1 MPKQLLVI
9 RHAKA
14 EEADF
19 KKPDF
24 KRALSHR
31 GEKNAQEMAKRLKTK
46 DLQPQILYSS
56 PALRAI
62 STARF
67 FADEL
72 GISQSEI
79 IQDQEIYEALT
90 DTRLHCIN
98 QLDDQADFVALFGH
112 NPAITDLVNK
122 FCGADIYN
130 IPTCGI
136 ALIQFPFDSWNM
148 LSVGTGELM
157 LYDYPKNEH

>member
-90 DTRLHCIN
+90 DTLLHCIN